1 MSDNQDELMDEPK
14 EETPKKPIQGKRKV
28 KKQSPPGKTVEARE
42 RQLIS
47 LAYDVAE
54 KQLRSGEIT
63 SQTLTHFLKMGA
75 STAILEKEK
84 LQHETALLKAKADV
98 LISEKNKEVLFKEA
112 IAAFKKYSG
121 QQEASSDQLP
131 DEEH

>member
-1 MSDNQDELMDEPK
+1 MSDNQ
-14 EETPKKPIQGKRKV
+14 EETVEEPT
-28 KKQSPPGKTVEARE
+28 KKQVQGRRKTTTKSPPGKTVEARE

-75 STAILEKEK
+75 STAVLEKEK
-84 LQHETALLKAKADV
+84 LQHETALLKAKAEV
-98 LISEKNKEVLFKEA
+98 LISEKNKEVLFKDA
-112 IAAFKKYSG
+112 IQAFKKYSG
-121 QQEASSDQLP
+121 QQEASDDQLP
-131 DEEH
+131 DEG

>member
-1 MSDNQDELMDEPK
+1 MSDNQEELMDES

-28 KKQSPPGKTVEARE
+28 KKNSPPGKTVEARE

-54 KQLRSGEIT
+54 KQLRSGDIT

-75 STAILEKEK
+75 STAVLEKEK

-121 QQEASSDQLP
+121 QQEVSIDQLP
-131 DEEH
+131 DDEH

>member
-1 MSDNQDELMDEPK
+1 MRDNQDEPFEEPV
-14 EETPKKPIQGKRKV
+14 EEPTKPPIQGKRKV
-28 KKQSPPGKTVEARE
+28 KKNSPPGKTVEARE

-47 LAYDVAE
+47 LSYDVAE
-54 KQLRSGEIT
+54 QQLRSGQIT
-63 SQTLTHFLKMGA
+63 SQVLTHFLKMGA

-98 LISEKNKEVLFKEA
+98 LISEKNKEILFKEA

-121 QQEASSDQLP
+121 QQEVSSDQP
-131 DEEH
+131 PEEER

>member
-1 MSDNQDELMDEPK
+1 MKKSQDDEF
-14 EETPKKPIQGKRKV
+14 EEPLDVSSVPSIQGKRKD
-28 KKQSPPGKTVEARE
+28 KKKSPPGKTVEARE

-54 KQLRSGEIT
+54 KQLRSGQIT

-98 LISEKNKEVLFKEA
+98 LISEKNKEALFKEA
-112 IAAFKKYSG
+112 ISAFKKYSG
-121 QQEASSDQLP
+121 QQEASDEQNSDQGT
-131 DEEH
+131 

>member
-1 MSDNQDELMDEPK
+1 MSDNQEEPM
-14 EETPKKPIQGKRKV
+14 EEPTKKPIQGKRKV
-28 KKQSPPGKTVEARE
+28 TPKSPPGKTVEARE

-75 STAILEKEK
+75 STAVLEKEK
-84 LQHETALLKAKADV
+84 LQHETALLKAKAEV
-98 LISEKNKEVLFKEA
+98 LISEKNKEVLFKDA
-112 IAAFKKYSG
+112 IQAFKKYSG
-121 QQEASSDQLP
+121 QQEASDDQLP
-131 DEEH
+131 DEG